1 MNIKIPSLNG
11 KEQFIDDK
19 NSIILIGANGAGKT
33 RMSVWIDKHNSET
46 MDVHRI
52 SAQKDLNLPANVNT
66 SEMETAEKFFLYGR
80 SDNNIS
86 WLRNQGKFNNRWRS
100 KPETTM
106 LADFDS
112 LMVLLMTENYEKSV
126 EYREKHK
133 KGLMDFDNET
143 RIEKIKRIWENVIKH
158 RKLKI
163 CAGKIQVT
171 HIERDKTVETCQN
184 NDNNND
190 NNNIEYNGNELS
202 DGERAVF
209 HFIGEA
215 LCAPQNSLIIV
226 DEPENH
232 LHKSIL
238 VRLWNEI
245 EAERN
250 DCVFLYITHNLEF
263 ADSRINSQIIWVK
276 DFTAPDN
283 WDYQLIKNVNECEP
297 LKLAI
302 MGNRHNI
309 LLVEGTAVRSI
320 DRKLYSKI
328 FDEYNIIPME
338 GCNSVIQAVKAYK
351 NTDNLHYINVIGI
364 VDRDRRSEQEI
375 LNLKKDNIF
384 APEVAEVENLFLL
397 PEIITIVANKQDLG
411 NNIDSI
417 LSETKMKIIDFL
429 KEHLEEQALLFTK
442 QRCQNR
448 VIQNFN
454 AKTSTIVEFRANV
467 ANLMSDSE
475 IQSVYNEELARLN
488 KIVGDNDYLSAL
500 KVINNKGLLPY
511 TQLTKVFGWKKD
523 YYIDY
528 VLKLIN
534 DTDEIGRKLKKAFR
548 KYIAIM

>member
-11 KEQFIDDK
+11 KEQSINDK
-19 NSIILIGANGAGKT
+19 NSIILIGANGSGKT
-33 RMSVWIDKHNSET
+33 RMSVWIDRHNSET

-66 SEMETAEKFFLYGR
+66 SEIETAENFFLYGR
-80 SDNNIS
+80 SDNNKI
-86 WLRNQGKFNNRWRS
+86 WLRNRGKFNSRWRS

-106 LADFDS
+106 LVDFDS
-112 LMVLLMTENYEKSV
+112 LMVLLMTENYKKSV

-133 KGLMDFDNET
+133 KGLTDFNNET
-143 RIEKIKRIWENVIKH
+143 KLEKIKRIWENVIKH

-171 HIERDKTVETCQN
+171 HIEVDETVELCQN
-184 NDNNND
+184 DE
-190 NNNIEYNGNELS
+190 NNIGYNGNEMS

-245 EAERN
+245 EAERK

-283 WDYQLIKNVNECEP
+283 WDYQLIGNVNECEP
-297 LKLAI
+297 LKFTI

-309 LLVEGTAVRSI
+309 LLVEGTAIKSI

-351 NTDNLHYINVIGI
+351 NTDNLHYIKVIGV

-375 LNLKKDNIF
+375 LELKKDNIF
-384 APEVAEVENLFLL
+384 APEVAEIENLFLL
-397 PEIITIVANKQDLG
+397 PEIITIVANKQNMSG
-411 NNIDSI
+411 NIDNI
-417 LSETKMKIIDFL
+417 LSETKKRIIDFL
-429 KEHLEEQALLFTK
+429 KEHIEEQALLFTK

-467 ANLMSDSE
+467 TNLMSDSE
-475 IQSVYNEELARLN
+475 IQNVYSEELARLN
-488 KIVGDNDYLSAL
+488 KIVENNDYLPAL

-534 DTDEIGRKLKKAFR
+534 NTDETGRELKKVFR
-548 KYIAIM
+548 KYFSIM